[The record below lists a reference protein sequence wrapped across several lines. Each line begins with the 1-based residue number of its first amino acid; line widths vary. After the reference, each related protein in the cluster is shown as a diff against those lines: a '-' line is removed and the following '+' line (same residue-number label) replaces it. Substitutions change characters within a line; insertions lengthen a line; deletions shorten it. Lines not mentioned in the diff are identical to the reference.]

1 MHVKKVVDLVARIP
15 KHLDLHFCDFC
26 MNLYRIYKFAGLENK
41 KKKKELF
48 AQRPLEDFFFS
59 RIGPWP
65 EFEAGERRAAG
76 FRRLGSTAARGAR
89 GRSKRRAR
97 ATLGWPRL
105 SLGRPVAAPPRNRG
119 GSGGSWRRRRRSGGP
134 GRRRAGRGA
143 PVEAKEASCGGCGAR
158 GRAAEGAPRQAR
170 GRRR

>member
-1 MHVKKVVDLVARIP
+1 MKVVDLVARIP
-15 KHLDLHFCDFC
+15 KHLDLHFSDFS

-76 FRRLGSTAARGAR
+76 FRRPGRPAARGNMGKSIRAAR
-89 GRSKRRAR
+89 G
-97 ATLGWPRL
+97 TYWWPWLGAW
-105 SLGRPVAAPPRNRG
+105 RPEEAPPRNRG
-119 GSGGSWRRRRRSGGP
+119 GGGGCWRRRRRSGGP

-143 PVEAKEASCGGCGAR
+143 PGRGKEASCG
-158 GRAAEGAPRQAR
+158 
-170 GRRR
+170 

>member
-1 MHVKKVVDLVARIP
+1 MKVVDHVSRIP
-15 KHLDLHFCDFC
+15 KHLDLHFSDFST
-26 MNLYRIYKFAGLENK
+26 NLYRIYKFAGLENK

-76 FRRLGSTAARGAR
+76 FWRLGSTAARGAR

-119 GSGGSWRRRRRSGGP
+119 GGGGSWRRRRRSGGP
-134 GRRRAGRGA
+134 GRRRAGRKVA
-143 PVEAKEASCGGCGAR
+143 VEGEEGGCGGCWAR
-158 GRAAEGAPRQAR
+158 GRAEEGARRRAR
-170 GRRR
+170 GRRH

>member
-1 MHVKKVVDLVARIP
+1 MKVVDLVARIP
-15 KHLDLHFCDFC
+15 KHLDLHFSDFS

-76 FRRLGSTAARGAR
+76 FRRGGSPGAWGKWGKSVTASRGTQGWARLGA
-89 GRSKRRAR
+89 GRLEA
-97 ATLGWPRL
+97 
-105 SLGRPVAAPPRNRG
+105 AAPRSRT
-119 GSGGSWRRRRRSGGP
+119 SGGGVWRRRRWSGGP
-134 GRRRAGRGA
+134 GWRRAGRGA
-143 PVEAKEASCGGCGAR
+143 PVEAKGASCGGYWAR
-158 GRAAEGAPRQAR
+158 GRAEEGAPREPRA
-170 GRRR
+170 RRR